1 MYGHTE
7 WLMDRHTDNQI
18 ERHKI
23 SDRQA
28 DGYRK
33 IERTSQLKPIN
44 IFQPNSLS
52 LLLLLLLFSSS
63 SFTSSSSPFYFTK
76 GELKKNPWF
85 FSRIFL
91 ARNQWNSFEWTHDWE
106 SIRNN
111 NQRVMENSRAWKIR
125 ENIHEGREKVEYS
138 SWEWLAT
145 DRQHWGQM
153 TGFS

>member
-1 MYGHTE
+1 
-7 WLMDRHTDNQI
+7 MDRNTDNQI

-23 SDRQA
+23 SDRQP

-76 GELKKNPWF
+76 GELKKILDSFQGF
-85 FSRIFL
+85 FLREINEIHSNERMTGNRFATTINALWRIQEHGKL
-91 ARNQWNSFEWTHDWE
+91 E
-106 SIRNN
+106 
-111 NQRVMENSRAWKIR
+111 K
-125 ENIHEGREKVEYS
+125 NIHEGREKVENS
-138 SWEWLAT
+138 LTE
-145 DRQHWGQM
+145 
-153 TGFS
+153 